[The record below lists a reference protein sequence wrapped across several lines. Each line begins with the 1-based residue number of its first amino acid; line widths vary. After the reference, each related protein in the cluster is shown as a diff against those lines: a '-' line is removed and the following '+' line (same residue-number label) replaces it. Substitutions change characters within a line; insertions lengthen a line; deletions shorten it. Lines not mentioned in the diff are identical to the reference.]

1 MWHAVRDL
9 VEIMI
14 TPDKP
19 SAKDTLLMRE
29 SREDVINILN
39 GLDAYTLEG
48 ICIHLFGERW
58 KRNRS

>member
-1 MWHAVRDL
+1 
-9 VEIMI
+9 MI

-48 ICIHLFGERW
+48 ICIHLFGER
-58 KRNRS
+58 